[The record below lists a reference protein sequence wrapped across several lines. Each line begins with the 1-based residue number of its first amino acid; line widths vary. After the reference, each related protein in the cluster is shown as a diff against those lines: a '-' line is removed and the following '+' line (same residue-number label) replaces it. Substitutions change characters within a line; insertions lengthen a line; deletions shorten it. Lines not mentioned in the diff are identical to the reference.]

1 LTNELEIRAL
11 YLLNRVLSAEATE
24 SELAEL
30 AELIRSDESGLLT
43 SRIASLLDE
52 KRVEAAFSG
61 RDWEAVTTRILQA
74 DKRPNEDK
82 KLARPLV
89 FQMARR
95 VAAAAI
101 ILLVAGAAY
110 FFLARPSKAEMAKTG
125 ELRKGSGDDILPG
138 ANKAVLTL
146 GNGST
151 IILDSAHTGNL
162 AMQGGAAVVK
172 VDSGQL
178 VYHAGKGNTTDI
190 VYNTLTT
197 PKGGQ
202 FELVL
207 PDGTKLWLN
216 AASSVTYPT
225 AFTGDERKVLVTGEA
240 YFEVHKN
247 VSQPFKVFINGK
259 EEIEVLGTT
268 FNVNGY
274 ADERDIK
281 TTLLEGSV
289 RVTEAEAQVTGIAHV
304 GVNTNM
310 SKLSVVLKPGQQAQ
324 LVVGEN
330 TNNGGGDG
338 DMKIKLL
345 TNQAQDQ
352 IVAWKNGLFNFTGA
366 DLETVMRQLARW
378 YDVEVVY
385 ERDIPK
391 MKFVGEMQR
400 ELNLLD
406 VLDVLKRTDVHF
418 RIEGRKIIVLP

>member
-1 LTNELEIRAL
+1 
-11 YLLNRVLSAEATE
+11 
-24 SELAEL
+24 
-30 AELIRSDESGLLT
+30 
-43 SRIASLLDE
+43 
-52 KRVEAAFSG
+52 
-61 RDWEAVTTRILQA
+61 
-74 DKRPNEDK
+74 
-82 KLARPLV
+82 
-89 FQMARR
+89 
-95 VAAAAI
+95 
-101 ILLVAGAAY
+101 
-110 FFLARPSKAEMAKTG
+110 
-125 ELRKGSGDDILPG
+125 
-138 ANKAVLTL
+138 
-146 GNGST
+146 
-151 IILDSAHTGNL
+151 
-162 AMQGGAAVVK
+162 
-172 VDSGQL
+172 
-178 VYHAGKGNTTDI
+178 
-190 VYNTLTT
+190 
-197 PKGGQ
+197 
-202 FELVL
+202 
-207 PDGTKLWLN
+207 
-216 AASSVTYPT
+216 
-225 AFTGDERKVLVTGEA
+225 
-240 YFEVHKN
+240 
-247 VSQPFKVFINGK
+247 
-259 EEIEVLGTT
+259 VLGTT